1 MEEEEGGKDTRE
13 TGEEPV
19 KSTFLRALL
28 LLLLLSLLSTAP
40 PYKSS
45 RAVRNRFVILWGGPP
60 VRSETRGTGKG
71 HPKGREALLRAL
83 LAGMQ
88 VGPSLD
94 VRYCIWHW
102 LALGEGERGGEGGRG
117 CTN

>member
-19 KSTFLRALL
+19 KSTFLRAL

-71 HPKGREALLRAL
+71 HPKRREALLHAL

-102 LALGEGERGGEGGRG
+102 LALGEGEGGRG